1 MDGDGGVTWFRI
13 KVNGRLVYEEA
24 WLNMTRT
31 EFSLWDALPA
41 EYRERG
47 AKVTDVRYVAG
58 DGMTV
63 EMEDDAQGDE
73 QGIERCIPLDG
84 LLLIREQMNIASMAL
99 DSGDREIAIKCFLH
113 AKKLIDDT
121 YEWTERAQEMWEGQR
136 TEGDERCSTTSRSSS
151 KRARWT
157 SGSTGC
163 STTWAITT
171 PA

>member
-13 KVNGRLVYEEA
+13 KVNGKLVYEEA

-47 AKVTDVRYVAG
+47 VNVTDVRYMAG

-63 EMEDDAQGDE
+63 EM
-73 QGIERCIPLDG
+73 R
-84 LLLIREQMNIASMAL
+84 
-99 DSGDREIAIKCFLH
+99 
-113 AKKLIDDT
+113 
-121 YEWTERAQEMWEGQR
+121 EGQR

-151 KRARWT
+151 KRTRWT

-163 STTWAITT
+163 STTWAIIT
-171 PA
+171 PT